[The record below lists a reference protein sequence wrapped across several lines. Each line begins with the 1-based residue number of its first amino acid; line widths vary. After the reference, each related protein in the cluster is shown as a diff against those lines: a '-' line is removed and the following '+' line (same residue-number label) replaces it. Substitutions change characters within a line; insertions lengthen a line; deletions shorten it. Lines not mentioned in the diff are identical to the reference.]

1 MEHMD
6 LASLIS
12 GLEITAEDGSIDL
25 SSVRV
30 CDLTED
36 SRTAVPG
43 SLFIARAGA
52 SDDGRQYIESAIE
65 CGAVA
70 VLTDTGAIQLPK
82 NSDAVVLV
90 SSELTKHAAQ
100 IAERFWGDPASALS
114 IMGVT
119 GTNGKTT
126 VAHFVHQLVRGA
138 GVRCGLIG
146 TVVIDDGRE
155 RARASMT
162 TPPAIELSRTL
173 ATMVEQRCEAVAMEV
188 SSHALCQG
196 RAAALKFDA
205 AVLTN
210 ITGDHLDYHKT
221 AESYTDAK
229 AMLFESLD
237 EEAEAVFAVDAP
249 GSEQIADRCAQSVK
263 KRWCA
268 LDHDAEWSIAVDKES
283 IDGMT
288 LSVRTP
294 IGMFT
299 CRTRIIGSY
308 NALNLI
314 ESIAAADVLL
324 DRLGVGADERIGSYE
339 KTLASIAL
347 APGRLERVDADGDS
361 VRVFVDFAH
370 TDDALRTTLAGIR
383 PLVEP
388 GAKLWVVFGCGG
400 NKDTTKRAR
409 MGRVASDGADRIIV
423 TSDNP
428 RTEKPSAI
436 VDEILTGIDP
446 MARMRVDVHVDRAQ
460 AIAFAIERAEKGD
473 VIVIAGKGHETEQEV
488 PNAMGGVST
497 IRFDDREHA
506 RAALRKRRLKF
517 PSAEAL

>member
-1 MEHMD
+1 MD
-6 LASLIS
+6 LGSLITGLKITPIS
-12 GLEITAEDGSIDL
+12 GSADL

-43 SLFIARAGA
+43 SLFIARAGS

-70 VLTDTGAIQLPK
+70 VLTDTQEIELPR
-82 NSDAVVLV
+82 NSNAVVLV

-173 ATMVEQRCEAVAMEV
+173 ATMVEHRCEAVAMEV
-188 SSHALCQG
+188 SSHALSQG
-196 RAAALKFDA
+196 RASALKFDA

-221 AESYTDAK
+221 TESYTDAK

-237 EEAEAVFAVDAP
+237 DEAQAVFAIGAP
-249 GSEQIADRCAQSVK
+249 GGEQIADRCAQSVK

-294 IGMFT
+294 IGGFT
-299 CRTRIIGSY
+299 SQTKIIGKY

-314 ESIAAADVLL
+314 ESIASADVLL
-324 DRLGVGADERIGSYE
+324 DRLGVEANERLESYE

-347 APGRLERVDADGDS
+347 PPGRLERVDADGDA

-370 TDDALRTTLAGIR
+370 TDDALSTTLAGIR
-383 PLVEP
+383 SMVEP
-388 GAKLWVVFGCGG
+388 RAKLWVVFGCGG
-400 NKDTTKRAR
+400 NKDKSKRAR
-409 MGRVASDGADRIIV
+409 MGRVAIEGADRVVV

-428 RTEKPSAI
+428 RTEKPSSI

-446 MARMRVDVHVDRAQ
+446 MARMRVDVHVDRAR
-460 AIAFAIERAEKGD
+460 AIATTIERAESSD

-488 PNAMGGVST
+488 PSAMGGIST
-497 IRFDDREHA
+497 IHFDDREHA